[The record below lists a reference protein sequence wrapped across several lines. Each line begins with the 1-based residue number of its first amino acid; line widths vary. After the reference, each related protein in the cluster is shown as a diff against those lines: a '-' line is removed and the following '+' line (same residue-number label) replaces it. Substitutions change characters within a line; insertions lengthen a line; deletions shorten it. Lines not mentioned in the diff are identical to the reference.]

1 MKKKLF
7 LALALTVLT
16 VSVAGCGIY
25 GVRGQSTAGFI
36 NKNQISKI
44 KPGVSKNYILARF
57 GKPEEQNIN
66 NSNGNLEWTYCG
78 NHKTNRTFLSVFH
91 TTAQKNQCVTFT
103 FNEKGKLVKTVV
115 KTYKN

>member
-44 KPGVSKNYILARF
+44 KPGASENYILARF
-57 GKPEEQNIN
+57 GKPEEQNF
-66 NSNGNLEWTYCG
+66 NGVRGIEWTYCG

-91 TTAQKNQCVTFT
+91 TTTQKNQCVIFR
-103 FNEKGKLVKTVV
+103 FNEKGRLVKTIV
-115 KTYKN
+115 KTY